1 MGIVSQDN
9 FLFNQTIADNIAYGQ
24 EGMTREQIIN
34 AARAAYAHGF
44 IEKLENGYETIIG
57 ERGVKLSGGQKQR
70 ITIARALLKNPPLL
84 ILDEATSALDTQSE
98 RIVQKALEN
107 LMQERTSI
115 VIAHRLST
123 VISADCILVMQNGK
137 IIARGRHKELLE
149 TCETYNQLYTMQ
161 FQENNNQSA

>member
-9 FLFNQTIADNIAYGQ
+9 FLFNQSIAENIAYGQ
-24 EGMTREQIIN
+24 KNMTMEQIME
-34 AARAAYAHGF
+34 AARAAYAHDF
-44 IEKLENGYETIIG
+44 IMKLDHGYETTIG

-84 ILDEATSALDTQSE
+84 ILDEATSALDTESE

-123 VISADCILVMQNGK
+123 IISADRIIVMQNGK
-137 IIARGRHKELLE
+137 IIASGKHEELLN
-149 TCETYNQLYTMQ
+149 TSKTYHKLYTMQ
-161 FQENNNQSA
+161 FADKNKT